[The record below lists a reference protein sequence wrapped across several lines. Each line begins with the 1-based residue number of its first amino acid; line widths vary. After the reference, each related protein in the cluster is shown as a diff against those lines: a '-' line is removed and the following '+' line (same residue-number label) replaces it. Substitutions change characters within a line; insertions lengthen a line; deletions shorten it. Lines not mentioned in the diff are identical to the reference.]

1 MYRRAPCLA
10 LLALLLLG
18 ASPRHAAADDLNA
31 YDDPIPDPGDDGVG
45 RYYVGGGGALS
56 ADGDTDVAGFV
67 DGGLRIPGRHI
78 WVRGKVAGG
87 TASEA
92 TLGVEGRR
100 CAVSGVLCGALGFDA
115 GRVFDE
121 GYLMALRASGDLA
134 LTRSLA
140 VRLSVEARRLAGVEA
155 DEMEMV
161 ERAPVGVGANLGLV
175 VRF

>member
-1 MYRRAPCLA
+1 MSPLRATC
-10 LLALLLLG
+10 LALLLLG
-18 ASPRHAAADDLNA
+18 ASPRLAAADDLYA
-31 YDDPIPDPGDDGVG
+31 YDDPVPDPGDDGVG
-45 RYYVGGGGALS
+45 RFYVGGGGVLS
-56 ADGDTDVAGFV
+56 SDGDTDVAGFV

-140 VRLSVEARRLAGVEA
+140 IRLSVEARRLAGVED

-161 ERAPVGVGANLGLV
+161 ERAPVGVGAGLGLV